1 ISHVLYP
8 LMSKFEKHYERNEE
22 IQNVLKQILCKPLIK
37 PRQSHCEFE
46 NLCSLCKDKCY
57 NNGLYCLTKCS
68 DCDIYRD
75 KRDKMEIKNN
85 KKTLENNI
93 NLKRIL
99 KENEK
104 NPYVSTQDRY
114 FEVTIT
120 SNDNDLEKLKKT
132 FIFNMVRS
140 NAKTFF
146 PKEKED
152 FYNNSIS
159 YYVSAA
165 VYNIKNNKLHG
176 LIRYLHNSNSR
187 INETKLKNIIKNDQ
201 IIIKVKKI
209 KDYNDLKHC
218 VDKENIKIIY
228 KEINGVGSKL
238 IDFLVE

>member
-1 ISHVLYP
+1 EANKKILYHFDQLLEKTLKYTEDINSLANDYNKYDDYKNDIDYFISQIIQSRGKFLKIDKHTYEISHVLYP

-132 FIFNMVRS
+132 F
-140 NAKTFF
+140 
-146 PKEKED
+146 
-152 FYNNSIS
+152 
-159 YYVSAA
+159 
-165 VYNIKNNKLHG
+165 
-176 LIRYLHNSNSR
+176 
-187 INETKLKNIIKNDQ
+187 
-201 IIIKVKKI
+201 
-209 KDYNDLKHC
+209 
-218 VDKENIKIIY
+218 
-228 KEINGVGSKL
+228 
-238 IDFLVE
+238 